1 MFCIEDSYTEILV
14 TKVRNTATPKDEL
27 QNALRLLGQ
36 RMGQI
41 ISSELFSE
49 KCEITTPMGYK
60 HIGLCTI
67 PHNTVII
74 STRDDYNYFA
84 EGIQS
89 TMNNVVRGYMDFE
102 GRRGKDALSSPIRS
116 MSLPEPRKE
125 FPTDSV
131 IIAKSVLATGC
142 TAISL
147 TRKAVEMYNPRNVI
161 IASIFYSD
169 IGIAEMLNEI
179 STAQIFTFGKADS
192 LDENGM
198 LIPGVGNLDQRLK
211 A

>member
-131 IIAKSVLATGC
+131 IIAKSVLAT
-142 TAISL
+142 
-147 TRKAVEMYNPRNVI
+147 V
-161 IASIFYSD
+161 YSHKPYKK
-169 IGIAEMLNEI
+169 G
-179 STAQIFTFGKADS
+179 G
-192 LDENGM
+192 
-198 LIPGVGNLDQRLK
+198 
-211 A
+211 

>member
-1 MFCIEDSYTEILV
+1 
-14 TKVRNTATPKDEL
+14 
-27 QNALRLLGQ
+27 
-36 RMGQI
+36 
-41 ISSELFSE
+41 
-49 KCEITTPMGYK
+49 
-60 HIGLCTI
+60 
-67 PHNTVII
+67 
-74 STRDDYNYFA
+74 
-84 EGIQS
+84 
-89 TMNNVVRGYMDFE
+89 
-102 GRRGKDALSSPIRS
+102 

-198 LIPGVGNLDQRLK
+198 LIPGVGNLDQRLN

>member
-1 MFCIEDSYTEILV
+1 MAYIKSGIVV
-14 TKVRNTATPKDEL
+14 TFKTAESDTNGAPVWLAYQFTREVSDVNPDDLKPWVAFGNGGGKVETSDTP
-27 QNALRLLGQ
+27 
-36 RMGQI
+36 
-41 ISSELFSE
+41 
-49 KCEITTPMGYK
+49 
-60 HIGLCTI
+60 
-67 PHNTVII
+67 
-74 STRDDYNYFA
+74 A
-84 EGIQS
+84 EG
-89 TMNNVVRGYMDFE
+89 
-102 GRRGKDALSSPIRS
+102 GKDALSSPIRS

-198 LIPGVGNLDQRLK
+198 LIPGVGNLDQRLN

>member
-161 IASIFYSD
+161 
-169 IGIAEMLNEI
+169 MLLYFI
-179 STAQIFTFGKADS
+179 
-192 LDENGM
+192 
-198 LIPGVGNLDQRLK
+198 LILELLKCLMKFLRLK
-211 A
+211 FLHLGKQIH